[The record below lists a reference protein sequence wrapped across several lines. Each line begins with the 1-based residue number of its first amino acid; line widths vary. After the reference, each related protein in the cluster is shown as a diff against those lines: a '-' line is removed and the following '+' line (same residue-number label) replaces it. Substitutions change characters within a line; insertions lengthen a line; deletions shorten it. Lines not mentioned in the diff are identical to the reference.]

1 MCLDAD
7 VIVIGAGGGG
17 AVIAKELGEKGL
29 SVLLL
34 EAGPWYGNNK
44 WPEPNKN
51 PGALSSSSAADLDKK
66 ILDDCFTDYEEDMN
80 DLVSGKFRW
89 GPADRNQ
96 KPWFRGIQQK
106 GFIWQ
111 NSGVGGTTLQYLAN
125 SPRAYPSAVDQVW
138 PISYREMIPYYEKV
152 EATLPVKPAP
162 MTAKEELFFYGAK
175 KAGWSLLTTQNVT
188 TPGYR
193 PQPNAI
199 LQPDPEINNPAF
211 DFNEPHLGCT
221 LRGHCINGCKTGPSI
236 ETVAKR
242 STLVSYIP
250 LALKTGNVEI
260 RPNTFVSK
268 ILTENDPAGGVR
280 ASGVKIRN
288 TWTAETA
295 DIRAKVIV
303 SAAGVIETPRLW
315 LNSKLP
321 ENPWVGKGLTN
332 HWFDCITGVFDERV
346 LNNLLGIS
354 EGLPYIGQTSGARFD
369 YPGLGMLL
377 AFGTSPGAYS
387 TLLYGSSQSGYAL
400 FNPAAPSVFEGV
412 LTGTALKEVMSEYS
426 RTLSIAVIIGD
437 EANHRNG
444 ISLDPVRLDVNG
456 HVPILTYKPSKKDY
470 PKREY
475 LTRIAAEILKK
486 AGAKQII
493 RTNMPPGVFIHM
505 HSTMRIGYVTDTNCE
520 AHQVKRLFIADNS
533 VLFNSLGGP
542 NPTLTTQALA
552 TRTAEKIENKY
563 FSS

>member
-1 MCLDAD
+1 MSFDAD

-17 AVIAKELGEKGL
+17 AVIAKELGEKGI

-34 EAGPWYGNNK
+34 EAGPWYGNQK
-44 WPEPNKN
+44 WPEPNKH
-51 PGALSSSSAADLDKK
+51 PGALTSSSETDLSKK
-66 ILDDCFTDYEEDMN
+66 ILDKCFTDYEEDMN
-80 DLVSGKFRW
+80 DLVSGKLRW
-89 GPADRNQ
+89 GPADRNR
-96 KPWFRGIQQK
+96 KPWYRGFLQK

-125 SPRAYPSAVDQVW
+125 SPRAYPMAVDDVW

-175 KAGWSLLTTQNVT
+175 KAGWSLLKTNNVT

-199 LQPDPEINNPAF
+199 LQTDPEINHPGF
-211 DFNEPHLGCT
+211 DFNEPHVGCT
-221 LRGHCINGCKTGPSI
+221 LRGHCINGCKTGPSV

-250 LALKTGNVEI
+250 LALKTRNVRI
-260 RPNTFVSK
+260 QPNTFVTK
-268 ILTENDPAGGVR
+268 ILTDDDS
-280 ASGVKIRN
+280 ASGVTAIGVQVSN
-288 TWTAETA
+288 TWTAETSEL
-295 DIRAKVIV
+295 RAKVIV
-303 SAAGVIETPRLW
+303 MAAGVIETPRLW

-321 ENPWVGKGLTN
+321 DNPWVGKGLTN
-332 HWFDCITGVFDERV
+332 HWFDCITGIFDERV
-346 LNNLLGIS
+346 LTNILGVS
-354 EGLPYIGQTSGARFD
+354 DGLPYMGQTSGARFD

-377 AFGTSPGAYS
+377 AFGTSPGAFS

-400 FNPAAPSVFEGV
+400 FNAASPTVLEGV
-412 LTGTALKEVMSEYS
+412 LTGSMLKNMMSDYP
-426 RTLSIAVIIGD
+426 RTLSIAVIIDD
-437 EANHRNG
+437 EVNQRNG
-444 ISLDPVRLDVNG
+444 VSLDPVRMDEHG
-456 HVPILTYKPSKKDY
+456 YVPLVKYKPSKNDI

-475 LTRIAAEILKK
+475 LTRIGADILKK

-493 RTNMPPGVFIHM
+493 RTNMPPGVFIHI
-505 HSTMRIGYVTDTNCE
+505 HSTMRMGYVTDPNCE
-520 AHQVKRLFIADNS
+520 AHQVNRLFIADNS
-533 VLFNSLGGP
+533 VLYNSLGGP

-552 TRTAEKIENKY
+552 TRTAEKIAEKY
-563 FSS
+563 FSH